1 VPYVVLAMLLLVM
14 GVGLEEVG
22 VVGYGTSGPS
32 DAPWLGGMVDGR
44 KGKCTGAATAA
55 DGINC

>member
-1 VPYVVLAMLLLVM
+1 MLLLVM